1 MAQVIYEENS
11 QRHLLKSRQMQIVGA
26 NESENKTQGECYDF
40 RDTQLGDRGSQVTR
54 TTVVHQFH
62 YWQSVVD
69 EAGLHILLHPG
80 IQDARKW
87 IENEKMKKRKWRMN
101 EEMDRE

>member
-1 MAQVIYEENS
+1 MKVKHKENV
-11 QRHLLKSRQMQIVGA
+11 MT
-26 NESENKTQGECYDF
+26 SETHSWEIG
-40 RDTQLGDRGSQVTR
+40 GSQVTR